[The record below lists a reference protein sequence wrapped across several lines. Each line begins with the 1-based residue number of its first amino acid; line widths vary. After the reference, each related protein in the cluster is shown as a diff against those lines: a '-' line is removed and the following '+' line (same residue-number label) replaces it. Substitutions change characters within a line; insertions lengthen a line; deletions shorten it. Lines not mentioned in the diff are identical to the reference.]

1 MKDLHEPDAILDRDG
16 RVIVQSTSEQPQA
29 SGSESPFGPQVR
41 VFNISSSGLPVFGK
55 IALGLLIPAVL
66 FFGFWILAA
75 FVVGLLVLRIV
86 GGILGRIGFRAGP
99 AR

>member
-16 RVIVQSTSEQPQA
+16 RVIVQSTEDQPRS
-29 SGSESPFGPQVR
+29 SGPGSPFGPQVR
-41 VFNISSSGLPVFGK
+41 VFNLSSSGLPVFGK

-75 FVVGLLVLRIV
+75 FIVGVLALRIV
-86 GGILGRIGFRAGP
+86 GGLLARVGFRAGP
-99 AR
+99 VR

>member
-1 MKDLHEPDAILDRDG
+1 MTDLHEPDAILDRDG
-16 RVIVQSTSEQPQA
+16 RVIIQSTAEQPHA
-29 SGSESPFGPQVR
+29 SGRESPFGPQVR
-41 VFNISSSGLPVFGK
+41 VFNLSSSGLPVFGK

-86 GGILGRIGFRAGP
+86 GAILGRIGFRAGP
-99 AR
+99 VR

>member
-16 RVIVQSTSEQPQA
+16 RVIVQSTAEQPHA
-29 SGSESPFGPQVR
+29 SGRESPFGPQVR
-41 VFNISSSGLPVFGK
+41 VFNLSSSGLPVFGK

-75 FVVGLLVLRIV
+75 FVLGLLVLRMV

-99 AR
+99 VR

>member
-16 RVIVQSTSEQPQA
+16 RVIVQSTVEEPRS

-41 VFNISSSGLPVFGK
+41 VFNLSSSGLPVLAK

-66 FFGFWILAA
+66 FFGFWIFAA
-75 FVVGLLVLRIV
+75 FIVGLVVLRVVGGL
-86 GGILGRIGFRAGP
+86 LGRMGFRAGP

>member
-16 RVIVQSTSEQPQA
+16 RVIVQSTAEQPHA
-29 SGSESPFGPQVR
+29 SGREAPFGPQVR
-41 VFNISSSGLPVFGK
+41 VFNLSSSGLPLFGK

-66 FFGFWILAA
+66 FFGFWIIVA

-99 AR
+99 VR

>member
-16 RVIVQSTSEQPQA
+16 RVIVQSTAEQPHA
-29 SGSESPFGPQVR
+29 SGRESPFGPQVR
-41 VFNISSSGLPVFGK
+41 VFNLSSSGLPVFGK

-75 FVVGLLVLRIV
+75 FVLGLLVLRIV
-86 GGILGRIGFRAGP
+86 GGILSRIGFRAGP
-99 AR
+99 VR